1 MNSNYVLVLEY
12 SEKWFDGNLEWKLN
26 RLNDWTIVV
35 SGDLL
40 VKDCFGA
47 TAVDYIHNK
56 HLNYC
61 GMVIRAHSQ
70 YNEHQTTE
78 HSFVS
83 EPCNMER

>member
-1 MNSNYVLVLEY
+1 MNSNYVLEY
-12 SEKWFDGNLEWKLN
+12 SKKSFDRNLEWKLN
-26 RLNDWTIVV
+26 RLNDLLTILV

-70 YNEHQTTE
+70 CNEHQTTKNA
-78 HSFVS
+78 FVS